1 MSKSFLGKIFIDVAL
16 IIGLVFAIWG
26 KNLNQG
32 IWGDGFYFF
41 NPIFKDTSAHLNIW
55 TYNSMA
61 RLIWNVIIPVFRDN
75 QMLYLLMQL
84 IFFSVMVMLVYL
96 IATEL
101 TKNSTIGIVTSIIF
115 LSNYGAV
122 YEMLAEGNVNRF
134 LDRVPNLLIVLV
146 SLLFLIRFTNTIRRF
161 GTL

>member
-1 MSKSFLGKIFIDVAL
+1 MSKSLLAKISIHVAL

-26 KNLNQG
+26 KTLNQG

-96 IATEL
+96 IATDL
-101 TKNSTIGIVTSIIF
+101 TKNSTIAFLTSIIF
-115 LSNYGAV
+115 LSNYDAF
-122 YEMLAEGNVNRF
+122 YYMLDEGNVIWF
-134 LDRVPNLLIVLV
+134 LVIIPYLFIVLV
-146 SLLFLIRFTNTIRRF
+146 S
-161 GTL
+161 

>member
-1 MSKSFLGKIFIDVAL
+1 
-16 IIGLVFAIWG
+16 
-26 KNLNQG
+26 
-32 IWGDGFYFF
+32 
-41 NPIFKDTSAHLNIW
+41 
-55 TYNSMA
+55 
-61 RLIWNVIIPVFRDN
+61 
-75 QMLYLLMQL
+75 MLYLLMQL

-146 SLLFLIRFTNTIRRF
+146 SLLFLIRFFNKKTKENLLLSYIIFTVGVFFGHFASFTMPFFVFYSIFSSFKRDYPLISITKGVLIGGFFFFENDHNNRPNDLHRF
-161 GTL
+161 SQI